1 MLGVSE
7 QAGGA
12 RGGWGGGSSG
22 DIANLVSAHCLLLRK
37 LEEQLLPGD
46 STEAETIDLLLREL
60 GQSGKAAW
68 RKGPLSVKSQVRVQ
82 QRETGR
88 REFQEGGTA

>member
-1 MLGVSE
+1 MSKPAAHV
-7 QAGGA
+7 
-12 RGGWGGGSSG
+12 GGGGEALLVTLQTWCLRTASYSESLKSS
-22 DIANLVSAHCLLLRK
+22 SF
-37 LEEQLLPGD
+37 PGD
-46 STEAETIDLLLREL
+46 STEAETIDRLLREL